1 MSAKLVTDGLYV
13 IPAGQVNTFLLDS
26 PDGCT
31 LIDTGFPDKA
41 DTILQAVRDLG
52 KQPNDIRHIVITHA
66 HPDHIGSL
74 AAIKR
79 ATGAEAYIHS
89 LDATIASQG
98 TGFRPLTPSPGLLN
112 GILFRI
118 FARSTNTVE
127 ATNIEHRVEDGETLP
142 IAGGLTA
149 IHVPGHCAGQVAL
162 LWPRHGGVLFAADS
176 CANLMGLS
184 PSLGY
189 EDIDEGKRSLGK
201 LAKLDFD
208 IACFGHG
215 KAITHDASARFRKKW
230 A

>member
-1 MSAKLVTDGLYV
+1 MSAKLLADGLYV

-26 PDGCT
+26 PEGCT
-31 LIDTGFPDKA
+31 LIDTGFPGKA

-52 KQPNDIRHIVITHA
+52 KQPSDIRHIVITHA

-74 AAIKR
+74 AALKQ
-79 ATGAEAYIHS
+79 ATGADAYIHP
-89 LDATIASQG
+89 LDAPIAAQG
-98 TGFRPLTPSPGLLN
+98 TGFRPLTPAPGVLT

-118 FARSTNTVE
+118 FVRPDASVE
-127 ATNIEHRVEDGETLP
+127 ATTIEHRVEDGETLP

-162 LWPRHGGVLFAADS
+162 LWPRHGGVLFAADT
-176 CANLMGLS
+176 CGNMMGLS

-189 EDIDEGKRSLGK
+189 EDLEEGKRSLWK
-201 LAKLDFD
+201 LASLDFD
-208 IACFGHG
+208 RACFGHG